1 MLVAVTGG
9 SGKIGQAALA
19 ALRQAGHRAVNFDLR
34 PGALGRFVRLDVTD
48 FGEVLGAFSGV
59 DAVAGRP
66 DAILHLAGIPAPGLT
81 SDAEVF
87 RVNSLAT
94 YNVFSAAARLGI
106 ARVVWASSETILGLP
121 FDQPPAFAPIDETHP
136 DRPEWSYALAKQMGE
151 AAADSFVRWTPGLSI
166 ASLRFSNV
174 YVREDYAALPRIQ
187 ADPAQRRWNL
197 WSYVD
202 ARDAGQACR
211 LALEADFTGHERM
224 IIAAADTLME
234 TPSAELMAAHFP
246 GTPLR
251 GDVAG
256 DQALL
261 SSSYA
266 GECIG
271 YAPRW
276 SWRDLD

>member
-34 PGALGRFVRLDVTD
+34 PGPLGRFVRLDATD
-48 FGEVLGAFSGV
+48 FGEVIGAFSGV

-106 ARVVWASSETILGLP
+106 SRVVWASSETILGLP

-151 AAADSFVRWTPGLSI
+151 AAADSFVRWTPGFSI

-174 YVREDYAALPRIQ
+174 YDREDYAALPRIQ

-202 ARDAGQACR
+202 ARDAGEACR

-251 GDVAG
+251 GEVSG
-256 DQALL
+256 HQALL

-266 GECIG
+266 GERIG
-271 YAPRW
+271 YVPRW
-276 SWRDLD
+276 SWRALD